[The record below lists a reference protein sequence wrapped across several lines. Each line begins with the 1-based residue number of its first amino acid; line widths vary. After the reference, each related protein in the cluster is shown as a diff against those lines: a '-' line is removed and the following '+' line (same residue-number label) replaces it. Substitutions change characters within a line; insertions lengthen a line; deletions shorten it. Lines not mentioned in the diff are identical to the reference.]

1 MALPEPSAPPPATP
15 AEAAWARGDFGAA
28 RRLVRDPP
36 PADDPIAVAG
46 AARVRFRL
54 APDPVM
60 IFICVA
66 AGLLIA
72 FVAWRYG
79 GG

>member
-1 MALPEPSAPPPATP
+1 MATVDPPAPPPATP

-28 RRLVRDPP
+28 RRLVRDPAS
-36 PADDPIAVAG
+36 ADDPIAAAG
-46 AARVRFRL
+46 VARVRRYL

-60 IFICVA
+60 TFICVA

-72 FVAWRYG
+72 LVAWRYHG
-79 GG
+79 G